1 VRPRRAALTALMAA
15 ALPFTFMQVSSAQAA
30 VTVIDDAGATVTL
43 ERPAT
48 RIISLA
54 PHITEQLFAIG
65 AGDRIVGTTE
75 HADYP
80 PAAVAIPRVGR
91 AHSLDLERIAT
102 LRPDLVVIWGS
113 GFPPA
118 TVASVERLGVPV
130 FISEPRTLRDVA
142 RSLERLGVLTGR
154 DGVSAAAQFN
164 AKVDAL
170 RRQYSARAPVR
181 VFYQVWAAPLMTLSG
196 RHVINEAI
204 ELCGGRNVFASLIPV
219 APQVSTEA
227 VVAADPQVIITAE
240 PAGRASTAL
249 SEWQRFPTLAAT
261 RRQQFVTLDADRINR
276 HGPRLADE
284 IATLCAAIERTRAAA
299 IK

>member
-1 VRPRRAALTALMAA
+1 MRPRRAALTALMAA

-130 FISEPRTLRDVA
+130 FISEPRTLGDVA

-154 DGVSAAAQFN
+154 DGASAAAQFN

-181 VFYQVWAAPLMTLSG
+181 VFYQVWTAPLMTLSG

-261 RRQQFVTLDADRINR
+261 RHQQFVTLDADRINR

>member
-1 VRPRRAALTALMAA
+1 VRPRRATLTALLA
-15 ALPFTFMQVSSAQAA
+15 ALLTFLQVSSAQAA
-30 VTVIDDAGATVTL
+30 ITVVDDAGATVTL
-43 ERPAT
+43 ARPAT

-80 PAAVAIPRVGR
+80 PAAAAIPRVGR

-102 LRPDLVVIWGS
+102 LHPDLVVIWGS

-118 TVASVERLGVPV
+118 TVASVEQMAVPV
-130 FISEPRTLRDVA
+130 FVSEPRTLGDVA

-154 DGVSAAAQFN
+154 DGTSAAAQFN
-164 AKVDAL
+164 SKIEAL
-170 RRQYSARAPVR
+170 RKQYSARAPVR

-204 ELCGGRNVFASLIPV
+204 ELCGGRNVFASLLPV

-240 PAGRASTAL
+240 PGGRASPAL
-249 SEWQRFPTLAAT
+249 SEWQRFPTMAAT
-261 RRQQFVTLDADRINR
+261 RHQQFVTLDADRINR

-284 IATLCAAIERTRAAA
+284 VASLCAAIERTRTAT